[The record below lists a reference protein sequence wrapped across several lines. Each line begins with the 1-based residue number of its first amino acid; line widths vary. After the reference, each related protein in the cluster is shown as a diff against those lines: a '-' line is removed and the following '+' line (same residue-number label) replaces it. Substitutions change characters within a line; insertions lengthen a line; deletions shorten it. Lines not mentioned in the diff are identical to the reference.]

1 MCCQDSPSAW
11 WPGSMAGMLP
21 LCLSRFSPPLPQLL
35 LYLVSIALLAAA
47 HCSKNTGDSQQLV
60 LPDKHSI
67 RNSTIEL
74 KYKSLGP
81 AESYAYKVIYVQVSF
96 ICSLMNIWLK
106 NLYISMFSDLVKKIP
121 SQKYRLTLQ
130 DSNLNWSLH

>member
-1 MCCQDSPSAW
+1 
-11 WPGSMAGMLP
+11 MAGMLP

-47 HCSKNTGDSQQLV
+47 HCSKNTGDSQQLM
-60 LPDKHSI
+60 LHDKHSI

-81 AESYAYKVIYVQVSF
+81 AESYPYKVVYVQVSF

-106 NLYISMFSDLVKKIP
+106 NLYISMFSDLVKKIH
-121 SQKYRLTLQ
+121 SQKYRLTL
-130 DSNLNWSLH
+130 